1 MCEVLAA
8 LPGSAWM
15 PRAGG
20 VSSILR
26 REAACGVQHNDGV
39 RAVGRQESGI
49 NLAEERVFE
58 AAARFALAND
68 APRTAR
74 AQISKL
80 CACWSIM
87 APRRTQEPV
96 VEQGQDAAR
105 WTQTASDAASG
116 SEGCRV
122 SAAAVN
128 SEHNSRKTC

>member
-26 REAACGVQHNDGV
+26 REAACGVQHSDGV

-58 AAARFALAND
+58 VAERFALAND
-68 APRTAR
+68 APTD
-74 AQISKL
+74 S
-80 CACWSIM
+80 
-87 APRRTQEPV
+87 PRPNKQTVRVLEHHALRDALKEPV
-96 VEQGQDAAR
+96 G
-105 WTQTASDAASG
+105 T
-116 SEGCRV
+116 
-122 SAAAVN
+122 
-128 SEHNSRKTC
+128 

>member
-26 REAACGVQHNDGV
+26 REAACGVQHSDGV

-58 AAARFALAND
+58 VAERFALAND
-68 APRTAR
+68 APTDSPRPNKQTVRVLEHHGSATH
-74 AQISKL
+74 SKSP
-80 CACWSIM
+80 WSNKDKT
-87 APRRTQEPV
+87 PHVGRRRLPMLPAEL
-96 VEQGQDAAR
+96 GR
-105 WTQTASDAASG
+105 S
-116 SEGCRV
+116 
-122 SAAAVN
+122 
-128 SEHNSRKTC
+128 